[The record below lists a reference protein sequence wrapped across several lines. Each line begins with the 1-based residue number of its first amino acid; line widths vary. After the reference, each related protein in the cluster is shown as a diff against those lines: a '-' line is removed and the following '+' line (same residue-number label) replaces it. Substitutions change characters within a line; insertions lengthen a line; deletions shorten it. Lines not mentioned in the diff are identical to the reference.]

1 MFFEPFKLI
10 NKVPFIG
17 SKRLILILCKSVIIL
32 TENIAEYSS
41 ETKENF
47 PARLYVSL
55 DVFKLAQLDKMYIKK
70 IE

>member
-1 MFFEPFKLI
+1 M
-10 NKVPFIG
+10 
-17 SKRLILILCKSVIIL
+17 CKSVIIL

-70 IE
+70 IEYSMFLGK